1 MPGVADRIGRRIAV
15 AKERSG
21 LRGVAG
27 EALHLMRRAA
37 TLPVVLAAES
47 VFDWR
52 MGVRTRGLMFN
63 EAALTPLSIGG
74 DPVRYEPVDLLP
86 WRRLHSTIPIER
98 GSATFVDLG
107 SGRGRAVIL
116 AAEMGFRRVVGV
128 ELDAHLVQEAQENL
142 RRWQL
147 RRPPSHPGQEVV
159 LVQGDAALYRPPGGP
174 LVIWMFNP
182 FGATTLRHVL
192 NELSDG
198 RRIDGRPRLPRVL
211 QSRPRVGAA
220 RVPCGDSPLQG
231 P

>member
-1 MPGVADRIGRRIAV
+1 MT
-15 AKERSG
+15 
-21 LRGVAG
+21 AG
-27 EALHLMRRAA
+27 
-37 TLPVVLAAES
+37 
-47 VFDWR
+47 
-52 MGVRTRGLMFN
+52 
-63 EAALTPLSIGG
+63 
-74 DPVRYEPVDLLP
+74 
-86 WRRLHSTIPIER
+86 RLHSTIPIER

-147 RRPPSHPGQEVV
+147 RRPPCHPGQEVV

-192 NELSDG
+192 NDLCDG
-198 RRIDGRPRLPRVL
+198 RRSTDGPVFLAYFNPVHESVLREFPAVTLHSRGRRWAVYRLDL
-211 QSRPRVGAA
+211 
-220 RVPCGDSPLQG
+220 DSAGQ
-231 P
+231 